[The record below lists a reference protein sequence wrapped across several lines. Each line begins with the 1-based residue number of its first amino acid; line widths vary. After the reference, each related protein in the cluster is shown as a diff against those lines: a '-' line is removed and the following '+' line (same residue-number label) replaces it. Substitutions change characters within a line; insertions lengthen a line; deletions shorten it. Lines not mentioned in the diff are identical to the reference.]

1 MFFFFF
7 YFMKVILKFYK
18 TFFKVQSI
26 FKNTLQINKLR
37 EMGFI
42 LRKIV
47 TIDNSIK
54 YTYMTL

>member
-1 MFFFFF
+1 
-7 YFMKVILKFYK
+7 MKVIFKFYK